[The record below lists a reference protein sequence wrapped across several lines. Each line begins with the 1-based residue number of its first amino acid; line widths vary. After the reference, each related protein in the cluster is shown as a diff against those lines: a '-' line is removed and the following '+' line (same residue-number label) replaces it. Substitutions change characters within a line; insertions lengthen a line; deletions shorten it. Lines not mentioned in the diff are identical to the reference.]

1 MDKGD
6 EMMPTGYTYSEPKYC
21 IRCHR
26 LHEDTLY
33 QLCQVC
39 RDGDELAQ
47 WFVERDNDAAD
58 EHDRQSEAHL
68 ERYGY

>member
-1 MDKGD
+1 
-6 EMMPTGYTYSEPKYC
+6 
-21 IRCHR
+21 
-26 LHEDTLY
+26 
-33 QLCQVC
+33 VC